1 MTQTKLSYILFAALI
16 AIFTFHFLGLK
27 FYWYQRFFG
36 YDTPMH
42 IAGGAWVALAA
53 IYFLK
58 YRNNLAR
65 HMSQGVFALVVLASA
80 IGVGILWE
88 IYEYSMDIFKFQIY
102 TFSTIPAYIRLDSFH
117 DLVNDFIGALII
129 FIFWLYFSEKSRSR
143 TDD

>member
-1 MTQTKLSYILFAALI
+1 MSQTKLSYILFAVLI

-53 IYFLK
+53 IYFFRRRPDRLV
-58 YRNNLAR
+58 
-65 HMSQGVFALVVLASA
+65 HMSQGIFTLIALASA
-80 IGVGILWE
+80 MAVGALWE

-102 TFSTIPAYIRLDSFH
+102 TFRTIPAYIRLDSFH
-117 DLVNDFIGALII
+117 DLVNDFIGALVVLIV
-129 FIFWLYFSEKSRSR
+129 WLALAKKQNEQKI
-143 TDD
+143 